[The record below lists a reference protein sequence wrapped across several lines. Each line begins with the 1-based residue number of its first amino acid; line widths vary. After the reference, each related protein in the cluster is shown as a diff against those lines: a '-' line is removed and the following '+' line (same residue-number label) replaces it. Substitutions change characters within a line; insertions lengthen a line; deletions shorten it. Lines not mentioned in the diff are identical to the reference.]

1 MHAGWCSV
9 HVCLSPAQDS
19 IRLQHAWP
27 KKRYASAAE
36 QTCWLSHQLGILDA
50 GVEKNVRLDLPAAIA
65 VAPSG
70 CMFWKGCLEQLTVH
84 ACCSAYGM
92 LEALVGNNVR
102 LDLPAA
108 VAAAA
113 DLQAIPV
120 APEARAAVADFVT
133 RRLEQLLVDG
143 GCCVEAVRA
152 ALAERGADPAL
163 AAATARDL
171 QARLPC
177 GPDLLLICWVFC
189 DKDSEAAASQRLSG
203 CDAGKAG
210 HQCRG
215 RLLFDHPCHHLVS
228 KPFDS
233 PGVRRRSLDK

>member
-1 MHAGWCSV
+1 M
-9 HVCLSPAQDS
+9 
-19 IRLQHAWP
+19 
-27 KKRYASAAE
+27 
-36 QTCWLSHQLGILDA
+36 LDA
-50 GVEKNVRLDLPAAIA
+50 RFEKNVRLDLPAAIA
-65 VAPSG
+65 VAPFW
-70 CMFWKGCLEQLTVH
+70 CTFWKGCLKQLTVY
-84 ACCSAYGM
+84 ARRCSAYGM

-177 GPDLLLICWVFC
+177 GPVL
-189 DKDSEAAASQRLSG
+189 
-203 CDAGKAG
+203 
-210 HQCRG
+210 
-215 RLLFDHPCHHLVS
+215 
-228 KPFDS
+228 
-233 PGVRRRSLDK
+233 PGVM